1 MVWDLNLFLALSQ
14 QSKLTGIVSDLFPRM
29 VEEAVDYGALELAI
43 RKSCIVLGL
52 EDVNGTVLVSQFR
65 VKPLVINYPCLQPTG
80 ISDK

>member
-1 MVWDLNLFLALSQ
+1 MVWDLNLFLALLQ

-52 EDVNGTVLVSQFR
+52 EDVNGTVLV
-65 VKPLVINYPCLQPTG
+65 N
-80 ISDK
+80 